1 MTLQNN
7 LFLHRKMRVG
17 DEEIEREAAGSQMS
31 HRSRSRVGSRVGSRV
46 ASRLGSQAGSRLS
59 FAHNKVN
66 LYHSVKFS
74 ASRNII
80 LKIKSNM

>member
-1 MTLQNN
+1 MTYITQQII
-7 LFLHRKMRVG
+7 FYRKMRVG

-59 FAHNKVN
+59 FAQNKVN
-66 LYHSVKFS
+66 LTQSVKFS
-74 ASRNII
+74 AS
-80 LKIKSNM
+80 